1 MRFTRI
7 TSFHPHDNPMTLVL
21 LSFDRRGSRHGEAQG
36 HRASSQWNWNLNA
49 DLPADSKALRL
60 SALQSGQRLR
70 RPRVPQPQLQRKD
83 HVQRGKEGSRSHSKS
98 MAECRPELRP
108 LVQPGSLPSTKV
120 RDHPLR
126 GETETTESESRA
138 ARCKAPDLRLSKRH
152 REQGVRPP
160 LGEQGQSL
168 NELLLQLVEACRLR
182 LQPGETVELGI
193 SILEGPVVFHWGA
206 EAQAWG
212 RRGN

>member
-1 MRFTRI
+1 M
-7 TSFHPHDNPMTLVL
+7 SHS
-21 LSFDRRGSRHGEAQG
+21 LSYRGRTMFRGGRRARDHTASPWWNADQSSGLW
-36 HRASSQWNWNLNA
+36 SSQG
-49 DLPADSKALRL
+49 PF
-60 SALQSGQRLR
+60 
-70 RPRVPQPQLQRKD
+70 PPQ
-83 HVQRGKEGSRSHSKS
+83 
-98 MAECRPELRP
+98 
-108 LVQPGSLPSTKV
+108 KV
-120 RDHPLR
+120 RHHPLR

-138 ARCKAPDLRLSKRH
+138 ARCKAPDLRLSERH

-168 NELLLQLVEACRLR
+168 NELLLQLVEACRLWLR
-182 LQPGETVELGI
+182 PGETVELGI